1 MTTVTEESR
10 TFSRRTIVKG
20 AGAIVVALGV
30 PGLGAKAA
38 HAAPTVV
45 NPLGIGPAS
54 IDPNQIDSWFAIGTD
69 GTVTL
74 KAG

>member
-45 NPLGIGPAS
+45 TPTRSTRGSRSARTAP
-54 IDPNQIDSWFAIGTD
+54 
-69 GTVTL
+69 
-74 KAG
+74 